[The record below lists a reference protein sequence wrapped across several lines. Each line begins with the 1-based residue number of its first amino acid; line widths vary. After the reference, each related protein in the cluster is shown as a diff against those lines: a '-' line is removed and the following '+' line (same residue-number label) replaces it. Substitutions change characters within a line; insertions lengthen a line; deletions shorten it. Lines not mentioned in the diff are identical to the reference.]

1 MPSEFMN
8 KLGAVFSILVGLG
21 LALLHKRM
29 AGFCVM
35 MWRRHCRMNPP
46 SEVGYQIFFFIVGM
60 LFLIY
65 GVLTLLGI
73 LK

>member
-1 MPSEFMN
+1 MN
-8 KLGAVFSILVGLG
+8 TLGAVFSIVVGLG
-21 LALLHKRM
+21 LALLHKRI

-46 SEVGYQIFFFIVGM
+46 SEAVYQIFFFIVGM
-60 LFLIY
+60 LFLIC
-65 GVLTLLGI
+65 GVLLLLGI